1 MNETSDSTTN
11 TRKWDIIN
19 DQSNKKYLM
28 ENKNIYEPAA
38 LKSNLCDFNKAYIL
52 VTGNIN
58 FVAASI
64 T

>member
-1 MNETSDSTTN
+1 
-11 TRKWDIIN
+11 
-19 DQSNKKYLM
+19 M
-28 ENKNIYEPAA
+28 ENKNIYEPVA